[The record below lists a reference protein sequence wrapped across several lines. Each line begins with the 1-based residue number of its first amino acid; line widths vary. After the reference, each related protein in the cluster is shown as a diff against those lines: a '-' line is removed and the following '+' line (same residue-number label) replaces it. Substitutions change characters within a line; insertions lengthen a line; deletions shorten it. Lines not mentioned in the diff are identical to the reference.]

1 MDDEWYKATYPF
13 SSPLLRTVR
22 VMMRNRHSD
31 GLKRARRAKL
41 YYLLDKDPKHY
52 LVDHNT
58 KEPSER
64 AAERVERRALQKA
77 GKVYRKGPSESQL
90 AVKAANEAAKAAK
103 AASGGGAPGG
113 KVGGKTAAKAGAKG
127 GKNAGRRRIAIG

>member
-1 MDDEWYKATYPF
+1 MPSTPLPAQSMDDEWYRASYPF
-13 SSPLLRTVR
+13 ASPLLRTVR

-58 KEPSER
+58 KEASEKV
-64 AAERVERRALQKA
+64 AEKIERRALQKA
-77 GKVYRKGPSESQL
+77 GKVYRKGPSESAL
-90 AVKAANEAAKAAK
+90 AVKAANEAAKASAGAK
-103 AASGGGAPGG
+103 KS
-113 KVGGKTAAKAGAKG
+113 GGKTAAKAGAAGKG
-127 GKNAGRRRIAIG
+127 KKD